1 MVYYEQGTLWVCCR
15 IDCWGIFTGRCDE
28 SFADGTSATG
38 VSNDAGLGGKDHYVK
53 PAALASMVTQMSQG
67 QVELDWANGGREA
80 LLRSDDPKD
89 KQGVLD
95 QPIAFV
101 DLEQQNA
108 IKRITRQ
115 YERSAAA
122 QTALRALDDLHIKIL
137 VTPMRIIAQ

>member
-1 MVYYEQGTLWVCCR
+1 MSK
-15 IDCWGIFTGRCDE
+15 GRY
-28 SFADGTSATG
+28 GY
-38 VSNDAGLGGKDHYVK
+38 VAGLIAGGFLLVVVMSHLLTAPAPQGYQTMLVWGEKDHYVK

-115 YERSAAA
+115 YERSAEA